1 MKSDTTLGILGGLGP
16 MSGVYFCEMLTRHTR
31 AERDSEH
38 LDFLL
43 SSRASTPDRT
53 DFILGRSDESP
64 VPAMIGEVRK
74 LIGAGADLIAIPCN
88 TAHSFYE
95 SIQSAS
101 SVPVI
106 NIIEQ
111 TVAFCQAAG
120 LRRIGVLATE
130 GTVASGAY
138 AEVCR
143 KAGLSYLTASD
154 EDQAIVS
161 SIIYDQIKQG
171 RPADR
176 DAFRSVAD
184 RLLDRGCD
192 KLILGC
198 TELSLLKK
206 TATLGDEFI
215 DSLEVLAYA
224 SIRLCGKEPIGFDDA
239 LTRFQPVLP
248 PL

>member
-106 NIIEQ
+106 NI
-111 TVAFCQAAG
+111 
-120 LRRIGVLATE
+120 
-130 GTVASGAY
+130 
-138 AEVCR
+138 
-143 KAGLSYLTASD
+143 
-154 EDQAIVS
+154 
-161 SIIYDQIKQG
+161 
-171 RPADR
+171 
-176 DAFRSVAD
+176 
-184 RLLDRGCD
+184 
-192 KLILGC
+192 
-198 TELSLLKK
+198 
-206 TATLGDEFI
+206 
-215 DSLEVLAYA
+215 
-224 SIRLCGKEPIGFDDA
+224 
-239 LTRFQPVLP
+239 
-248 PL
+248 